1 MIEGLNLLKRY
12 NNISFKIK
20 PFDPIT
26 AAINPPESCG
36 YNYRNFKV
44 NPIEELIEIKNLK
57 TKIIEQKLSIN
68 NIKSILL
75 SSSAKLVIKNKKN
88 LTKKPNSEIEKLV
101 QNEYVVFTVLHT
113 EGTLDLIAPNFA
125 VFSTFQIAMEELI
138 KQKKNI
144 YSYLK

>member
-1 MIEGLNLLKRY
+1 MLNEKQQAKRHT
-12 NNISFKIK
+12 NS
-20 PFDPIT
+20 T
-26 AAINPPESCG
+26 STEQS
-36 YNYRNFKV
+36 
-44 NPIEELIEIKNLK
+44 K
-57 TKIIEQKLSIN
+57 TKLRVEKQ
-68 NIKSILL
+68 
-75 SSSAKLVIKNKKN
+75 NKQTNKTKN
-88 LTKKPNSEIEKLV
+88 LTKKPNSEIERLV